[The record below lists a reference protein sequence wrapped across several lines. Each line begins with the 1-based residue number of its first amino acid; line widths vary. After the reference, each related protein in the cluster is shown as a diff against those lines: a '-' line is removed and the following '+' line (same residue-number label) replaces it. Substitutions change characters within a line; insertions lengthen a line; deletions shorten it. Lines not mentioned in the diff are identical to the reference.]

1 MTERLI
7 LYNNDDC
14 NLFGIL
20 CYGETDP
27 AEMKTIL
34 EEQVIDKLAG
44 AGVDIFSVCLWDR
57 FRCVGRSQVVEPL
70 VCTVEDYRFFP
81 DWSPLYQMGYDPVQ
95 IMLARCRQRGLKF
108 VAGMRMN
115 DRHDDSRFPKGRFV
129 VEHPEWQLR
138 GDPTPEGSRPYGTRV
153 DYSYEPV
160 RREVLAY
167 IKDMLATYEVDGVEF
182 DYMRACHM
190 FRPGTGA
197 QNALKLTEFTRKTRQ
212 LMDAAARSR
221 GRGKLLLG
229 VRVPPSLPECRYLGY
244 DVEAWVQEGLVD
256 YVCPSHYV
264 RTEINTPVEQFAEL
278 VQGTTCKVYP
288 SIHPTSGFG
297 MVPFLARGTKA
308 DVTESLASYRAAAHN
323 FYQFGADGLQTY
335 NYQQMAPG
343 YGARPEH
350 YATDQWSEALGW
362 LTELRDPALV
372 AEGDRHYAFHTLW
385 WPDDRGVEGEC
396 LGKNEFGFP
405 YTSPIIRLD
414 CIHWASHLHGA
425 VRFRLAE
432 DLTRANLTATL
443 RFKAVGLAEEDA
455 LQIELNGFEISDDC
469 VTRPRHTFD
478 DLQFYQYSLDM
489 HREAVAPIVA
499 KGDNQLA
506 LRLLSNRSENGGAVT
521 VGDLEVSV
529 SVRGV

>member
-1 MTERLI
+1 MSLSGLRCLGLGTGRVS
-7 LYNNDDC
+7 
-14 NLFGIL
+14 GL
-20 CYGETDP
+20 CLPFTLCSDRDQHTRRAVCRVGP
-27 AEMKTIL
+27 RHHVQGL
-34 EEQVIDKLAG
+34 SIDSPHVRVRHG
-44 AGVDIFSVCLWDR
+44 ALPGKGNESRRNREPGQLPR
-57 FRCVGRSQVVEPL
+57 RRSQ
-70 VCTVEDYRFFP
+70 
-81 DWSPLYQMGYDPVQ
+81 
-95 IMLARCRQRGLKF
+95 
-108 VAGMRMN
+108 
-115 DRHDDSRFPKGRFV
+115 
-129 VEHPEWQLR
+129 
-138 GDPTPEGSRPYGTRV
+138 
-153 DYSYEPV
+153 
-160 RREVLAY
+160 
-167 IKDMLATYEVDGVEF
+167 
-182 DYMRACHM
+182 
-190 FRPGTGA
+190 
-197 QNALKLTEFTRKTRQ
+197 
-212 LMDAAARSR
+212 
-221 GRGKLLLG
+221 LLS
-229 VRVPPSLPECRYLGY
+229 V
-244 DVEAWVQEGLVD
+244 
-256 YVCPSHYV
+256 
-264 RTEINTPVEQFAEL
+264 
-278 VQGTTCKVYP
+278 
-288 SIHPTSGFG
+288 
-297 MVPFLARGTKA
+297 
-308 DVTESLASYRAAAHN
+308 
-323 FYQFGADGLQTY
+323 GADGLQTY